1 LWTPAKAD
9 PPLPRPLTPSGA
21 YALID
26 RENLS
31 SEALKFDTK
40 AEVNTIAI
48 QKGNATHKLFEI
60 LPDIKDAILHSVFN
74 VFDDEQFKV
83 FFEGEGQAEV
93 SLAGRLDI
101 KSGSMLVTGQIDR
114 LIISKTLKCLK
125 ICKKRPMNT

>member
-1 LWTPAKAD
+1 
-9 PPLPRPLTPSGA
+9 
-21 YALID
+21 
-26 RENLS
+26 
-31 SEALKFDTK
+31 
-40 AEVNTIAI
+40 VNTIAI

-60 LPDIKDAILHSVFN
+60 LPDIKAEDRHTLAKDYLDKTCPALSASQRDAILHSVFN

-114 LIISKTLKCLK
+114 LI
-125 ICKKRPMNT
+125 